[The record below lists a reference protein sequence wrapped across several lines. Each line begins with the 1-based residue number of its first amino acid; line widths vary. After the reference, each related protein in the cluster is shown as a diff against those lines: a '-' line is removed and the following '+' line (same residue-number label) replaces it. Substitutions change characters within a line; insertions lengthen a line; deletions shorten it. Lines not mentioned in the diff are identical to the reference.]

1 MDGVYLVGDWCAG
14 SVYGLGWDGTT
25 WQLEELLKTGL
36 QFTGG
41 GYDEDGY
48 VLAVHANNF
57 YLADQGPDANPPGSV
72 WRVVPAEC

>member
-1 MDGVYLVGDWCAG
+1 M
-14 SVYGLGWDGTT
+14 
-25 WQLEELLKTGL
+25 LKTGL

-72 WRVVPAEC
+72 WRVVPADEVPEGAEVARTRE